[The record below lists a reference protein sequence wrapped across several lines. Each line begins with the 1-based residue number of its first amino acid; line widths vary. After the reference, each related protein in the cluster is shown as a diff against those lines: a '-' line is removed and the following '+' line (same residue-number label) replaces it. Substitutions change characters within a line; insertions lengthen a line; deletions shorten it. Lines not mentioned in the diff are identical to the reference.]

1 MSIKKDQAIK
11 AMTRGEY
18 VFVAYSAATRLP
30 YVTCDPETFNDQAW
44 FFSSEA
50 GVKEFGK
57 KCAENKTLLMGMRF
71 DRKNYN
77 ILYGSLYAIGV
88 NSIVWNDVGGKCEV
102 DISAIAKQQD
112 YSKLEENKRPLLNPT
127 LQLSAIYFL
136 QEARRPVASMEEHGD
151 LKSLEE
157 EFIVN
162 LLKSE
167 FLIAMTVDPA
177 DPKKM
182 SVPFLKG
189 KDGKALQPFYS
200 DIIEFQKFSKGKKE
214 IRAAKVPF
222 SKLKDI
228 MVKDVEGMV
237 LDPMSLNLPLD
248 RKQLEVI
255 LDSRG

>member
-11 AMTRGEY
+11 ALTREDHL
-18 VFVAYSAATRLP
+18 FVAYSAATRLP
-30 YVTCDPETFNDQAW
+30 YVTCDPESFNDQVW
-44 FFSSEA
+44 IFSTEE

-57 KCAENKTLLMGMRF
+57 KCAAEKNLLLGMRY
-71 DRKNYN
+71 DKKNYN
-77 ILYGSLYAIGV
+77 QLYGILYSIGV
-88 NSIVWNDVGGKCEV
+88 NSVVWNDKGGRCEV
-102 DISAIAKQQD
+102 DLSAVARQAD
-112 YSKLEENKRPLLNPT
+112 YSKLEPNRRPLLNST

-136 QEARRPVASMEEHGD
+136 QEVRRPVPMEEHGD

-182 SVPFLKG
+182 SVPFLKN
-189 KDGKALQPFYS
+189 KDGKALQPFFS
-200 DIIEFQKFSKGKKE
+200 DVIEFQKFAKGKKE

-222 SKLKDI
+222 SKLKDM

-237 LDPMSLNLPLD
+237 LDPMSLNLPFD
-248 RKQLEVI
+248 RKQLEAI